1 MPDFMPNQELIPLV
15 EVDNAELVD
24 IISFKVIEDNIDNA
38 KIELTVNN
46 PSSET
51 ITDIQF
57 DYISVQ
63 VLSQVD
69 NGSKSTIT
77 LQTVGT
83 PQKYLSMYYVKSITS
98 VGRFGIPY
106 TRNYLTNE
114 RPLQLTLYKKVND
127 SSDWNSIKNRPYE
140 NHKLT
145 SNIDFINKSN
155 IQIGDFYG
163 ILDGNNKTISNIE
176 ILSGNPLINNLY
188 GRLLNLKVENYTL
201 TSTTPTYSG
210 LIGMLATSSSSTVG
224 GAAFINN
231 VHMNTVKV
239 EGKTN
244 VGALLGYLSSGSITN
259 SSVTN
264 VILKN
269 IATTTTINMGAL
281 IGRGTSVN
289 INNSYAQDI
298 DLKLTDYNG
307 CFVAGLVGSI
317 EACNIQNCYVT
328 GKINTS
334 SNNAAGLVNVNNTN
348 YQNQII
354 QNCITKV
361 DIISER
367 DYIGGI
373 WNKYT
378 SGINESTSL
387 IVSNNLILGNMYT
400 SYMAQSFNRILGNN
414 VLASASNDISDNYA
428 LSTQLINGFANN
440 NKMDATN
447 LLTAED
453 LKNVNT
459 YNDVIKFV
467 DGYDYTGIELGKIP
481 KLKYENSNVLLPNQK
496 DIYIADEEFNL
507 NIDYDGMVK
516 LADKV
521 TVTINIQNPRDLQ
534 ISKINFDNLELIKIN
549 KNANTNDIN
558 GNRITTMELE
568 LKPKY
573 YYDTYKAISLEY
585 TDEEGIPKVYY
596 KNARFDVIFY
606 KDIGNLETWR
616 NEVKANTYENYRLV
630 GDIDFQNR
638 TDIQNIKNLKINR
651 LESMEGMT
659 CTIKNINSISNLVN
673 TTIFADI
680 KTNIQNVNFNNVTLR
695 NDKSTGV
702 LGLINKCSGDIKNV
716 NFDNINILNPYSAAS
731 TIIELS
737 GNRMENI
744 NITNSTI
751 TSNGTYTGGVVARIT
766 NDSTYVMNIEANN
779 INVKGASYT
788 AGLIGYEAYLL
799 PKVQS
804 PNKPYN
810 LIIKNSTITGTSYTA
825 GLVGYGISS
834 YGYSELVNIVG
845 STYVGSIIG
854 YGASHASYNVSN
866 NVNVQGSGADIG
878 GMFGFLYASTDR
890 HNYILNSQIIGTT
903 ATSHRVGAIAGTLG
917 SANLYNNG
925 AVNCTVIS
933 QGNDVG
939 SIAGKDGVSLGS
951 IYNSFSYNCTVNGKD
966 NVGGIMG
973 TLGRGYINNS
983 YTNAIV
989 VGSGN
994 NVGGVVGYLNN
1005 LNMTAAASVAS
1016 INNCY
1021 IAGSIE
1027 GYHVVGGAIGKVDKQ
1042 LLSGFY
1048 SSIIVTEDVKR
1059 TVTSTSSLITAS
1071 IGSNKEYANLITNLR
1086 AYDKLRVNGVLL
1098 TDAYQELTGTNLVT
1112 SDSLKI
1118 QATYTNIA
1126 FTTSNWD
1133 YTPLAQSKFPI
1144 LKNTL
1149 NQTPI
1154 NIPVYVPIQS
1164 MTNILGNTE
1173 IVKIPECKIYP
1184 VDVNKINIEFDNTD
1198 DNLAFKYNINN
1209 ELSENY
1215 EINKKVFTFEYDF
1228 KTPFSIEITNGVS
1241 VEAKEI
1247 KPEDITRKVMT
1258 NKDSYYYIKDGII
1271 KTKDKNIP
1279 GNYINIYNNRAID
1292 TEGKI
1297 YNVID
1302 NSKTEEKVEGL
1313 KLLQEVIPM
1322 FEFDYDNS
1330 KIKTYNNF
1338 TLVDDELVPNIQ
1350 MYVKNNEL
1358 EAIDS
1363 SLDYVK
1369 DSVII
1374 DNYGNN
1380 KYLAILGK
1388 DGVIYN
1394 LKTPIK
1400 MPEDFKNKDIKYI
1413 TNNIEKNN
1421 NTILVYYKNG
1431 SVYGFDYVTG
1441 EKIFEDMVKENISIF
1456 EYITKYFESSNQM
1469 IPSNILS
1476 TYEETK
1482 TLENKLIENP
1492 IESVLNNEVNNKTN
1506 NISKEVSY
1514 ITVYNDSKK
1523 DFDVYNVEKLLE
1535 KPEEIIPEN
1544 NIINGSAELISYYK
1558 INKKEMN
1565 NKDNTDGYVY
1575 VIGTIV
1581 MVLIGVGYIYSRR
1594 T

>member
-1 MPDFMPNQELIPLV
+1 MLVGIAGFM
-15 EVDNAELVD
+15 
-24 IISFKVIEDNIDNA
+24 
-38 KIELTVNN
+38 
-46 PSSET
+46 
-51 ITDIQF
+51 
-57 DYISVQ
+57 
-63 VLSQVD
+63 
-69 NGSKSTIT
+69 
-77 LQTVGT
+77 
-83 PQKYLSMYYVKSITS
+83 
-98 VGRFGIPY
+98 
-106 TRNYLTNE
+106 
-114 RPLQLTLYKKVND
+114 
-127 SSDWNSIKNRPYE
+127 NSY
-140 NHKLT
+140 
-145 SNIDFINKSN
+145 
-155 IQIGDFYG
+155 IQIHYSF
-163 ILDGNNKTISNIE
+163 
-176 ILSGNPLINNLY
+176 
-188 GRLLNLKVENYTL
+188 NY
-201 TSTTPTYSG
+201 
-210 LIGMLATSSSSTVG
+210 
-224 GAAFINN
+224 
-231 VHMNTVKV
+231 
-239 EGKTN
+239 
-244 VGALLGYLSSGSITN
+244 
-259 SSVTN
+259 
-264 VILKN
+264 
-269 IATTTTINMGAL
+269 
-281 IGRGTSVN
+281 
-289 INNSYAQDI
+289 
-298 DLKLTDYNG
+298 
-307 CFVAGLVGSI
+307 
-317 EACNIQNCYVT
+317 
-328 GKINTS
+328 
-334 SNNAAGLVNVNNTN
+334 
-348 YQNQII
+348 
-354 QNCITKV
+354 NCI
-361 DIISER
+361 
-367 DYIGGI
+367 
-373 WNKYT
+373 
-378 SGINESTSL
+378 
-387 IVSNNLILGNMYT
+387 
-400 SYMAQSFNRILGNN
+400 
-414 VLASASNDISDNYA
+414 
-428 LSTQLINGFANN
+428 
-440 NKMDATN
+440 
-447 LLTAED
+447 
-453 LKNVNT
+453 
-459 YNDVIKFV
+459 
-467 DGYDYTGIELGKIP
+467 
-481 KLKYENSNVLLPNQK
+481 
-496 DIYIADEEFNL
+496 
-507 NIDYDGMVK
+507 
-516 LADKV
+516 
-521 TVTINIQNPRDLQ
+521 
-534 ISKINFDNLELIKIN
+534 
-549 KNANTNDIN
+549 
-558 GNRITTMELE
+558 
-568 LKPKY
+568 
-573 YYDTYKAISLEY
+573 
-585 TDEEGIPKVYY
+585 
-596 KNARFDVIFY
+596 
-606 KDIGNLETWR
+606 
-616 NEVKANTYENYRLV
+616 
-630 GDIDFQNR
+630 
-638 TDIQNIKNLKINR
+638 
-651 LESMEGMT
+651 
-659 CTIKNINSISNLVN
+659 
-673 TTIFADI
+673 
-680 KTNIQNVNFNNVTLR
+680 
-695 NDKSTGV
+695 
-702 LGLINKCSGDIKNV
+702 
-716 NFDNINILNPYSAAS
+716 
-731 TIIELS
+731 
-737 GNRMENI
+737 
-744 NITNSTI
+744 
-751 TSNGTYTGGVVARIT
+751 
-766 NDSTYVMNIEANN
+766 
-779 INVKGASYT
+779 VKG
-788 AGLIGYEAYLL
+788 
-799 PKVQS
+799 
-804 PNKPYN
+804 
-810 LIIKNSTITGTSYTA
+810 KN
-825 GLVGYGISS
+825 
-834 YGYSELVNIVG
+834 
-845 STYVGSIIG
+845 
-854 YGASHASYNVSN
+854 
-866 NVNVQGSGADIG
+866 
-878 GMFGFLYASTDR
+878 
-890 HNYILNSQIIGTT
+890 
-903 ATSHRVGAIAGTLG
+903 
-917 SANLYNNG
+917 
-925 AVNCTVIS
+925 
-933 QGNDVG
+933 
-939 SIAGKDGVSLGS
+939 
-951 IYNSFSYNCTVNGKD
+951 
-966 NVGGIMG
+966 NVGG
-973 TLGRGYINNS
+973 LAGRMSTHYLANS
-983 YTNAIV
+983 YTNATVI
-989 VGSGN
+989 GTGN
-994 NVGGVVGYLNN
+994 NIGGIVGYLNLIGITDGTN
-1005 LNMTAAASVAS
+1005 TAIIRNIIAAGGSV
-1016 INNCY
+1016 
-1021 IAGSIE
+1021 E
-1027 GYHVVGGAIGKVDKQ
+1027 GYHNVGGAIGAVSRE
-1042 LLSGFY
+1042 LFPGMHSN
-1048 SSIIVTEDVKR
+1048 IIVTEDVKR
-1059 TVTSTSSLITAS
+1059 TVGSTSSLITAS

-1118 QATYTNIA
+1118 QTTYTNIA
-1126 FTTSNWD
+1126 FSTTYWD

-1258 NKDSYYYIKDGII
+1258 NEDSYYYIKDGII